1 MLIWDSVNM
10 KIFNVH
16 KYKHQHLPLVLYS
29 NSYTILTLNKFLLGR
44 GNYHNKDLTQMN
56 TATLKNNI
64 KQLKMIGRE
73 ELNKAG

>member
-1 MLIWDSVNM
+1 M
-10 KIFNVH
+10 
-16 KYKHQHLPLVLYS
+16 PLVLYS

-64 KQLKMIGRE
+64 KQLKMIVRE